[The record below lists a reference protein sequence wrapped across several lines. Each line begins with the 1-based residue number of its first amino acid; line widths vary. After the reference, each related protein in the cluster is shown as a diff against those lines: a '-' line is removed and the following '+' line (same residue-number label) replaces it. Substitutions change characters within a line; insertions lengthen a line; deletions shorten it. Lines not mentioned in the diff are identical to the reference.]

1 MWFFPFC
8 QETEDERRR
17 ISGWIEWEEKKAS
30 FLFGGNRGSGF
41 SFKGEKFHLLGEN
54 WKMWHKAPIRYSDE
68 SKSPRAALLNFRR
81 DLFKKKKI
89 PSSFSSSFFFS
100 PFEWQLLLFFR
111 NNREANSSQINV
123 ASVTTPFWAQPSPGT
138 KAQSSEWINT
148 QLALVKRFQNKEDGG
163 KSDAEEV
170 PREFAAR

>member
-17 ISGWIEWEEKKAS
+17 ISGWIEWEEKKLLS
-30 FLFGGNRGSGF
+30 FLVEIEEVDSV
-41 SFKGEKFHLLGEN
+41 SKEKSSICWVKTEKCDTKLQYVIQTKVNLLGPLYWISEG
-54 WKMWHKAPIRYSDE
+54 IY
-68 SKSPRAALLNFRR
+68 L
-81 DLFKKKKI
+81 KKKKI
-89 PSSFSSSFFFS
+89 PSFSSSFFFS

>member
-1 MWFFPFC
+1 MIFSVLPRDRRWT
-8 QETEDERRR
+8 ETDQRLNRV
-17 ISGWIEWEEKKAS
+17 GGKKAS

-89 PSSFSSSFFFS
+89 PSFSSSFFFS

-123 ASVTTPFWAQPSPGT
+123 ASVTTPFWAQPSPRT

>member
-1 MWFFPFC
+1 MNGDGSAAESSGRKKSFFPFLVEIEEVDSVSKEKSSIC
-8 QETEDERRR
+8 WVKTEKCDTKLQYV
-17 ISGWIEWEEKKAS
+17 IQTKV
-30 FLFGGNRGSGF
+30 N
-41 SFKGEKFHLLGEN
+41 LLGPLYWISEG
-54 WKMWHKAPIRYSDE
+54 IY
-68 SKSPRAALLNFRR
+68 L
-81 DLFKKKKI
+81 KKKKI
-89 PSSFSSSFFFS
+89 PSFSSSFFFS

>member
-1 MWFFPFC
+1 MIFSVLPRDRRWTETDQRLNRVGGKKSFFPFLVEIEEVDSVSKEKSSIC
-8 QETEDERRR
+8 WVKTEKCDTKLQYV
-17 ISGWIEWEEKKAS
+17 IQTKV
-30 FLFGGNRGSGF
+30 N
-41 SFKGEKFHLLGEN
+41 LLGPLYWISEG
-54 WKMWHKAPIRYSDE
+54 IY
-68 SKSPRAALLNFRR
+68 L
-81 DLFKKKKI
+81 KKKKI
-89 PSSFSSSFFFS
+89 PSFSSSFFFS

-123 ASVTTPFWAQPSPGT
+123 ASVTTPFWAQPSPRT

>member
-17 ISGWIEWEEKKAS
+17 ISGWIEWEEKKLLS
-30 FLFGGNRGSGF
+30 FFGGNRGSGF

-81 DLFKKKKI
+81 DLFKKKKN
-89 PSSFSSSFFFS
+89 PFFF
-100 PFEWQLLLFFR
+100 FFLFFL
-111 NNREANSSQINV
+111 
-123 ASVTTPFWAQPSPGT
+123 SVWVTAFIIFQKQSWSKQLTDKRGFSHDTFLGSAVPQD
-138 KAQSSEWINT
+138 QSSILWMDKHTI
-148 QLALVKRFQNKEDGG
+148 
-163 KSDAEEV
+163 S
-170 PREFAAR
+170 PREKISK